1 MRKLPMMG
9 CCTYP
14 EGLYHRD
21 DLRLS
26 LQQTD
31 AEISRLLRENHDAA
45 QLRAAIT
52 RLLQS
57 ENVTP
62 SGGRASAGGLQHIHA
77 GKESYSCGEAPVK
90 NYTFRTKWLLWKSRR
105 PSFFIFP
112 SSSDRPLR
120 STAR

>member
-1 MRKLPMMG
+1 MRKLPMMIRS
-9 CCTYP
+9 TYP

-31 AEISRLLRENHDAA
+31 
-45 QLRAAIT
+45 AAIT

-77 GKESYSCGEAPVK
+77 GKETYACGEAPVK
-90 NYTFRTKWLLWKSRR
+90 NYTFRTKWLL
-105 PSFFIFP
+105 
-112 SSSDRPLR
+112 
-120 STAR
+120 